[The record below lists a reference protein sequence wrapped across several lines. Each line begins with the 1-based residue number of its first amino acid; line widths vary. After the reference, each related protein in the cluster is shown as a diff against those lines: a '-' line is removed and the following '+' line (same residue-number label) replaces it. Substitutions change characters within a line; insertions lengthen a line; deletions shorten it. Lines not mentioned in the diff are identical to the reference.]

1 MKLDNV
7 EVNGFDHVVLTY
19 TNTVFK
25 KRDDGRWA
33 REGAKVPDI
42 IDHEDMVM
50 KIKKFTYSPW
60 HRVCINGTYVN
71 INPWDMKV

>member
-7 EVNGFDHVVLTY
+7 EVNGFDHVVICQDV
-19 TNTVFK
+19 VFK

-33 REGAKVPDI
+33 REGAKKPDI
-42 IDHEDMVM
+42 ISHDEMVM

-60 HRVCINGTYVN
+60 HRVWINGTYIN
-71 INPWDMKV
+71 IYPWEY